1 MILGSHDAREALR
14 DPIDLRRSLRRVGER
29 PSIASR
35 LRRPTSI
42 TWCPGRVGRFWD
54 LLPVEEFEQGSTEA
68 RADFMACSSARG
80 CARRYSPP
88 IPSDGRSEP
97 GPSRTIASHRKVSRE
112 PIPVPL
118 SRATGCGRLTPWPI
132 QADNPSRARRRSVP
146 GPGLDVGS
154 EGDERETTGLNARTR
169 ARV

>member
-42 TWCPGRVGRFWD
+42 SWCPGRVGRFWD

-68 RADFMACSSARG
+68 RADFMASL
-80 CARRYSPP
+80 
-88 IPSDGRSEP
+88 
-97 GPSRTIASHRKVSRE
+97 K
-112 PIPVPL
+112 
-118 SRATGCGRLTPWPI
+118 
-132 QADNPSRARRRSVP
+132 RARLRTTIFTPDPVGRTLGARAVENDRFTSESVTRTHSCSSVP
-146 GPGLDVGS
+146 GDRLRSLDPLADSSGQS
-154 EGDERETTGLNARTR
+154 ISRPPEKRPWPWARCWQRGGRKGDD
-169 ARV
+169 RVEC